1 METRIEEYVVDHGVV
16 RDAFYDFYVG
26 GSGNDS
32 RLYLHDYSGNQSFV
46 DTQRL
51 RLHQHQ
57 RRCQCLRACLHQASA
72 LTLRQL
78 CDYASDTILIEI
90 NGLTP

>member
-16 RDAFYDFYVG
+16 RDAVYDFYVG
-26 GSGNDS
+26 GNDS

-46 DTQRL
+46 HPQRL

-57 RRCQCLRACLHQASA
+57 R
-72 LTLRQL
+72 
-78 CDYASDTILIEI
+78 
-90 NGLTP
+90 